1 MKIRS
6 GFVSN
11 SSSSSF
17 ILIDHAFDMT
27 TEEYKKTFENFRS
40 WLLDFVF
47 WSKERNACI
56 FRRVPESEF
65 GWEETLYNDW
75 WEKFDFMLL
84 QVKLTGKYDDDY
96 AKHHETLLAWFQQ
109 FDPEI
114 RHIIIPEEYTDE
126 DSGREYNIGYIDHQS
141 VGGEN
146 LSMLES
152 VEDINRF
159 IFSPKSYI
167 LNGNDNSNYR
177 WDTSGNKPVLKDYD
191 EIDWSKQKYY

>member
-1 MKIRS
+1 M
-6 GFVSN
+6 
-11 SSSSSF
+11 
-17 ILIDHAFDMT
+17 
-27 TEEYKKTFENFRS
+27 Y

-47 WSKERNACI
+47 WSKERNASI

-126 DSGREYNIGYIDHQS
+126 DKIWDNEY
-141 VGGEN
+141 
-146 LSMLES
+146 LERLLDLI
-152 VEDINRF
+152 ELPNNTNDKKF
-159 IFSPKSYI
+159 IYGKNKFRNCGKLK
-167 LNGNDNSNYR
+167 LN
-177 WDTSGNKPVLKDYD
+177 K
-191 EIDWSKQKYY
+191 